1 MKKAVFLNYAKV
13 DYDNKLD
20 CNKLN
25 KAAEITLFE
34 KSAPEEICKN
44 AEGCHILIT
53 KELPMGKEIIK
64 NLPSTVEL
72 ICEAGTGYNNIDI
85 EAATK
90 KNITVCNIP
99 AYSSR
104 AVAQLTFTFILSLS
118 SSLTAQQN
126 LLTEKRYDNFTKY
139 MTLNHSEVA
148 GKTLGVIGAGK
159 IAGEVIKTAVFFG
172 MKVLVYS
179 RTPKVFQEENVSF
192 VSLTEL
198 LTNSDFVTIHCPLN
212 EDTRYLIDQEKLALM
227 KPSAYLI
234 NTSRG
239 AIIKEKDLVEAL
251 KNRVIAG
258 AALDVLEQEPGTPD
272 NPLFQLSNCILTPHI
287 GWQCIETRQRLI
299 DMLADN
305 IQAFLE
311 GKPIN
316 KVN

>member
-34 KSAPEEICKN
+34 KSAPEEICKK
-44 AEGCHILIT
+44 AEGSHILIT
-53 KELPMGKEIIK
+53 KELPMGKEINK

-139 MTLNHSEVA
+139 MALNHSEVA

-239 AIIKEKDLVEAL
+239 AIIKEKDLVEVL

>member
-1 MKKAVFLNYAKV
+1 MKKAVFLNYEKV
-13 DYDNKLD
+13 DYDRKLD
-20 CNKLN
+20 FNKLN
-25 KAAEITLFE
+25 KVAEITFYE
-34 KSAPEEICKN
+34 KSAPEEICKK
-44 AEGCHILIT
+44 AEGGHILIT
-53 KELPMGKEIIK
+53 KELPMGKEIIE

-85 EAATK
+85 EAAKK
-90 KNITVCNIP
+90 KNIAVCNIP

-118 SSLTAQQN
+118 SSLTTQQN
-126 LLTEKRYDNFTKY
+126 LLKEKRYDNFTKY
-139 MTLNHSEVA
+139 MTLNHSEVT

-179 RTPKVFQEENVSF
+179 RTPKDFQEENVSF

-198 LTNSDFVTIHCPLN
+198 LTDSDFVTIHCPLN

-239 AIIKEKDLVEAL
+239 AIIKEKDLVAAL

-311 GKPIN
+311 GKP
-316 KVN
+316 VNQVN

>member
-1 MKKAVFLNYAKV
+1 
-13 DYDNKLD
+13 
-20 CNKLN
+20 
-25 KAAEITLFE
+25 
-34 KSAPEEICKN
+34 
-44 AEGCHILIT
+44 
-53 KELPMGKEIIK
+53 
-64 NLPSTVEL
+64 
-72 ICEAGTGYNNIDI
+72 
-85 EAATK
+85 
-90 KNITVCNIP
+90 
-99 AYSSR
+99 
-104 AVAQLTFTFILSLS
+104 
-118 SSLTAQQN
+118 
-126 LLTEKRYDNFTKY
+126 
-139 MTLNHSEVA
+139 
-148 GKTLGVIGAGK
+148 
-159 IAGEVIKTAVFFG
+159 
-172 MKVLVYS
+172 
-179 RTPKVFQEENVSF
+179 
-192 VSLTEL
+192 
-198 LTNSDFVTIHCPLN
+198 
-212 EDTRYLIDQEKLALM
+212 M

>member
-1 MKKAVFLNYAKV
+1 MKKAVFLNYVKV
-13 DYDNKLD
+13 NYDNKLD
-20 CNKLN
+20 FIKLN
-25 KAAEITLFE
+25 KTAEITLHE
-34 KSAPEEICKN
+34 KSAPEEISKN
-44 AEGCHILIT
+44 AEGNHILIT
-53 KELPMGKEIIK
+53 KELPMGKEIIDK
-64 NLPSTVEL
+64 LPSTVEL

-85 EAATK
+85 EAAK
-90 KNITVCNIP
+90 KRNITVCNIP

-118 SSLTAQQN
+118 SSLTTQQN
-126 LLTEKRYDNFTKY
+126 MLKENRYDNFTKH
-139 MTLNHSEVA
+139 MSLNHNEVA

-159 IAGEVIKTAVFFG
+159 IAAEVIKAAVFFG

-179 RTPKVFQEENVSF
+179 RTPKDFQEENVSF
-192 VSLTEL
+192 VSLKEL
-198 LTNSDFVTIHCPLN
+198 LTDSDFVTIHCPLN
-212 EDTRYLIDQEKLALM
+212 EDTKHLIDREKLALM

-239 AIIKEKDLVEAL
+239 AIIKEEDLVEAL

-272 NPLFQLSNCILTPHI
+272 NPLFKLSNCILTPHI

-311 GKPIN
+311 GKPTN
-316 KVN
+316 QVN